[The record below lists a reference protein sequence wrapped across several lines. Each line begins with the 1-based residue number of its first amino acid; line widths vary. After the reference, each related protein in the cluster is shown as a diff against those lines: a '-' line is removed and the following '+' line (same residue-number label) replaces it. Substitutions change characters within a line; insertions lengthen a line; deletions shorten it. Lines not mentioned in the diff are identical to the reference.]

1 MQLLLLHAYCV
12 LLFNWALLQLGS
24 SAMTVE
30 RYAGKAPMVLAF
42 ILSDKSSIILNL
54 YGRKL
59 KKALTLISLKGC
71 GIVSL
76 LLMTVTVNPRNGTG
90 NVTVQQPMPLQ
101 LPPCDAMC
109 IAAMEE
115 HLLVQ

>member
-1 MQLLLLHAYCV
+1 MQLLLLHAYRV
-12 LLFNWALLQLGS
+12 LLFNCALLQLGS

-30 RYAGKAPMVLAF
+30 RYADKAPMVVAF
-42 ILSDKSSIILNL
+42 ILSDKRSIILNL

-59 KKALTLISLKGC
+59 KKALTVISLKGC
-71 GIVSL
+71 GTVSL
-76 LLMTVTVNPRNGTG
+76 PLMTVTLNPRNGTG